1 MYAEHF
7 PFSSCPYP
15 ARSILWVL
23 PGLRGIVLTRSP
35 LQTIFADNSYSKPFF
50 LTYLN
55 TSCFVLPL
63 FAILLARVWRLW
75 RLSRLSQITSWKSFL
90 EQLDSTDSGTEEQ
103 AILYQE
109 VANEDAEDDVQASD
123 AAGQQEFMMKEEVES
138 PRLGLRGTAKLS
150 LQFCILWV
158 RTSITLSF
166 GFVSQLT

>member
-1 MYAEHF
+1 M
-7 PFSSCPYP
+7 
-15 ARSILWVL
+15 
-23 PGLRGIVLTRSP
+23 LTRSP
-35 LQTIFADNSYSKPFF
+35 LQTIFSDNSYSKPFF

-90 EQLDSTDSGTEEQ
+90 EQLDSTDSETEEQ

-109 VANEDAEDDVQASD
+109 VANEDAEDDVRASD
-123 AAGQQEFMMKEEVES
+123 AAGQQELVMKEVES

-158 RTSITLSF
+158 NTSITLSF
-166 GFVSQLT
+166 EFVSQLT